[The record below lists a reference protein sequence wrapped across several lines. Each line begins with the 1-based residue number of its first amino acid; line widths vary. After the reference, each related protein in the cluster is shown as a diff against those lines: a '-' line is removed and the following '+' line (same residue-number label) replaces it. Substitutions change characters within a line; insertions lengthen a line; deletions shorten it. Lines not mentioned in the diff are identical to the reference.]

1 MISKEYKLY
10 AFTDMG
16 AQFVGPDMVT
26 VAPMNINYNIL
37 GLHKK
42 RTFVKGE
49 ISTVE
54 YYADYDLVTKE
65 YKDLILKEERE
76 YLRLDGLAYQRNM
89 KVTWYYLDDTQGESK
104 STVKY
109 YPPDESIKEGI
120 SRRTNIISN
129 LKMVSFGT
137 LGSENA
143 YDLLSSIYNE
153 LGLYKDGY
161 TQPLLDS
168 LAILVKPYLDST
180 FVADGVTLRMYLIS
194 EMTI

>member
-1 MISKEYKLY
+1 MNKEYKIY

-16 AQFVGPDMVT
+16 AQFVAPDMVT
-26 VAPMNINYNIL
+26 VPPTNINYNIL

-49 ISTVE
+49 VTTVE
-54 YYADYDLVTKE
+54 YYAEYDLLSKE
-65 YKDLILKEERE
+65 YKDLILKEERS
-76 YLRLDGLAYQRNM
+76 YLRDNGLVYQRNLT
-89 KVTWYYLDDTQGESK
+89 VTWYYLDDTEGEQK

-120 SRRTNIISN
+120 RRRTNIISN
-129 LKMVSFGT
+129 LKMVSFSM

-161 TQPLLDS
+161 TQPLLD
-168 LAILVKPYLDST
+168 ILGTLIKPYLDTT
-180 FVADGVTLRMYLIS
+180 FVADSVTLRMYLIS